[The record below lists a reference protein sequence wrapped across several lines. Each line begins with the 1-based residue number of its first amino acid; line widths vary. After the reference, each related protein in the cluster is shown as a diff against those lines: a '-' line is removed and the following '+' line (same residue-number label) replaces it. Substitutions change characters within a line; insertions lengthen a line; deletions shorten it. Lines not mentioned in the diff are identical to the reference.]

1 MQGAVVADV
10 VNLAARI
17 EGLTRL
23 YGSSVTLSELTF
35 SQLKDPDKYLHRFV
49 DKIQVKGK
57 KKPVS
62 VYEVFDGDPQP
73 IATLKEQTKADFEEG
88 LSLYYDKK
96 FSESSVKFNKV
107 LQDNPQDKAAEE
119 RTAILRQAAR
129 IYLERCANYMV
140 KGVPEDWTGVE
151 ILTKK

>member
-1 MQGAVVADV
+1 M
-10 VNLAARI
+10 RYSI
-17 EGLTRL
+17 
-23 YGSSVTLSELTF
+23 
-35 SQLKDPDKYLHRFV
+35 
-49 DKIQVKGK
+49 
-57 KKPVS
+57 
-62 VYEVFDGDPQP
+62 
-73 IATLKEQTKADFEEG
+73 KADFEEG

-107 LQDNPQDKAAEE
+107 LQDNPQDKAA
-119 RTAILRQAAR
+119 R